1 MTPPNKPEWI
11 ELAEADSAPQVKK
24 ASRALPALVLAAA
37 MSIVGV
43 GALVANNGAETP
55 ATASE
60 QGSNL
65 SIASSPAEISAAGV
79 TASGKSASV
88 PNPSAVAAP
97 NSPKQPSIASLPTG
111 GDDDD
116 DYDEDD
122 DEEDEDDDDE
132 EDEDDH

>member
-1 MTPPNKPEWI
+1 M
-11 ELAEADSAPQVKK
+11 
-24 ASRALPALVLAAA
+24 SR
-37 MSIVGV
+37 IT
-43 GALVANNGAETP
+43 ETP
-55 ATASE
+55 ATASD

-116 DYDEDD
+116 DDDYDEDD
-122 DEEDEDDDDE
+122 DD
-132 EDEDDH
+132 DEDDH